1 MSAPTSDPVRTAIVT
16 TMSTAAPNLGRVHPY
31 QRYSKTGADL
41 LRLYGWTDPAT
52 GTVVLRGWFVTL
64 VAERY
69 GQIRAGRRT
78 VTTDWRLVGLMG
90 FDDAAASELLIT
102 ALARMVADAFR
113 ADPTLGGT
121 VNRQSDGGDFDA
133 PSGCQI
139 ISVEPVMFAGA
150 LAHRATLSL
159 TTQHFQQEG

>member
-1 MSAPTSDPVRTAIVT
+1 MGTTNDPVRAAIVAT
-16 TMSTAAPNLGRVHPY
+16 LSTAAPDLGRAHPY
-31 QRYSKTGADL
+31 QRYSKTSADL
-41 LRLYGWTDPAT
+41 LKLYGWTDPAT
-52 GTVVLRGWFVTL
+52 GSTVLRGWFVSL

-69 GQIRAGRRT
+69 SQIRVGRRV

-90 FDDAAASELLIT
+90 FDDAAASELLIA
-102 ALARMVADAFR
+102 ALARTVVDAFR

-133 PSGCQI
+133 PAGCQI
-139 ISVEPVMFAGA
+139 VSIEPVMFAGV
-150 LAHRATLSL
+150 LAHRATLAL

>member
-1 MSAPTSDPVRTAIVT
+1 MSAPADPVRAAI
-16 TMSTAAPNLGRVHPY
+16 AATLAAVPGIGCVHPY

-41 LRLYGWTDPAT
+41 LRLYGWTDPDTGAT
-52 GTVVLRGWFVTL
+52 ALRGWFVTL

-78 VTTDWRLVGLMG
+78 VVTDWRLVGLMG
-90 FDDAAASELLIT
+90 FDDAAASELTIA
-102 ALARMVADAFR
+102 ALARAVVDAFR

-139 ISVEPVMFAGA
+139 VSVEPVMFAGA
-150 LAHRATLSL
+150 LAHRATLAL
-159 TTQHFQQEG
+159 TTQHFQ